1 MLADV
6 MKCSSRPLRK
16 LALVGAALSLAAVV
30 LPNLEIGS
38 VHADA
43 IEDQRQRVTQ
53 LTDQLEDLER
63 QSDILAEDY
72 VVALDELDQ
81 AEADVVEAE
90 AAVAAKQAEVTALQG
105 QLGQV
110 AVQAFMGVGSTSFG
124 PMFSDSADVN
134 ADLQRSELSRV
145 TLNTGTA
152 DSDDLD
158 RAVRELSDQQADL
171 ESQRNAAEQQAEA
184 VKSAQEATE
193 ASKTEY
199 QQARAAAEEE
209 LGNLIQEEEERRAR
223 ESWEKMQREKEAA
236 DARAA
241 ADAAAQAQAQA
252 QARTAQPANATYAA
266 PASNN
271 ASSGNNASSSRS
283 AASGNNASAALAPA
297 APAPAA
303 PAPAAPAPAPAAIPA
318 ASSRAGTAVNAAMSE
333 QGTPYVYA
341 AASPGVAFDCS
352 GLTSWA
358 WAQAGVYLPHQSAQQ
373 YASTAHVPSSAAQPG
388 DLVFFYSPI
397 SHVGLYVG
405 NGMMVHAPNSG
416 SVVNVRA
423 VNWSNVVGVGRP
435 G

>member
-6 MKCSSRPLRK
+6 MECSGRPHRK

-30 LPNLEIGS
+30 LPNLEIGT

-43 IEDQRQRVTQ
+43 IDDQRQRVTL

-81 AEADVVEAE
+81 ADADVVEAE

-110 AVQAFMGVGSTSFG
+110 AVQAFMGVGSSSFG

-134 ADLQRSELSRV
+134 ADLQRSELSRL

-171 ESQRNAAEQQAEA
+171 EAQRTAAEQQAEA

-193 ASKTEY
+193 ASKSEY

-223 ESWEKMQREKEAA
+223 ESWEKMQREQEAA

-252 QARTAQPANATYAA
+252 QAQTAQPANNTYSA
-266 PASNN
+266 PTGNN
-271 ASSGNNASSSRS
+271 ASSGNNASTSRS
-283 AASGNNASAALAPA
+283 ASSGNNASAA
-297 APAPAA
+297 PAPAA
-303 PAPAAPAPAPAAIPA
+303 PAPAPAPAAIPA

-388 DLVFFYSPI
+388 DLIFYYSPI
-397 SHVGLYVG
+397 SHVGLYIG